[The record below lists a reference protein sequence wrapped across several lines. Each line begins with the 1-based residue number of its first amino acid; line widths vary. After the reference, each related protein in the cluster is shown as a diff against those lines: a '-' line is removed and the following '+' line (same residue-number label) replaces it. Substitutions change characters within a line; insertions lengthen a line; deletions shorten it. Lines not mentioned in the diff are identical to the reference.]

1 MTCTRSAAAGSA
13 RALPNRATVS
23 ALFEEIAA
31 DTSPRGVIV
40 GLRARWVWMS
50 LFAAI
55 SIAALIG
62 FFGQRLSESAA
73 VAPAATLRLS
83 APNVVRGGLYF
94 QSRLDIR
101 VRQAI
106 EHPRIVLANGW
117 LEQMQL
123 NTIEPDPMSEAGRDG
138 RVVLSYDSLDAG
150 DRLVVWMQFQVN
162 PVNVGHRS
170 YDVELDDA
178 DRPIARIERTITVLP

>member
-1 MTCTRSAAAGSA
+1 
-13 RALPNRATVS
+13 VS
-23 ALFEEIAA
+23 ALFEEVAA
-31 DTSPRGVIV
+31 DTSPRGVVI
-40 GLRARWVWMS
+40 GHRARWVWMS

-83 APNVVRGGLYF
+83 APKVVRGGLFF
-94 QSRLDIR
+94 QSRVDIR
-101 VRQAI
+101 VRQTIA
-106 EHPRIVLANGW
+106 HPRIVLANGW
-117 LEQMQL
+117 LEQMQF
-123 NTIEPDPMSEAGRDG
+123 NTLEPQPMSEAGRDG

-178 DRPIARIERTITVLP
+178 EHPVARVERTITVLP

>member
-1 MTCTRSAAAGSA
+1 
-13 RALPNRATVS
+13 VS

-31 DTSPRGVIV
+31 DTSPRGVVI
-40 GLRARWVWMS
+40 GHRARWVWMS

-55 SIAALIG
+55 SVAALIG

-83 APNVVRGGLYF
+83 APNVVRGGLFF
-94 QSRLDIR
+94 QSRVDIR
-101 VRQAI
+101 VRRAI

-117 LEQMQL
+117 LEQMQF
-123 NTIEPDPMSEAGRDG
+123 NTLEPQPMSEAGRDG
-138 RVVLSYDSLDAG
+138 RVVLSYDRLDAG

-178 DRPIARIERTITVLP
+178 DRPVARVERTITVLP

>member
-1 MTCTRSAAAGSA
+1 
-13 RALPNRATVS
+13 VS
-23 ALFEEIAA
+23 ALFEEVAA
-31 DTSPRGVIV
+31 DTSPRGVVV

-55 SIAALIG
+55 SLAALIG
-62 FFGQRLSESAA
+62 FFGQRLSESVA

-83 APNVVRGGLYF
+83 APNVVRGGLFF
-94 QSRLDIR
+94 QSRVDIR
-101 VRQAI
+101 VRRTI

-117 LEQMQL
+117 LEQMQF
-123 NTIEPDPMSEAGRDG
+123 NTLEPQPMSEAGRDG
-138 RVVLSYDSLDAG
+138 RVVLSYDSLDPG

-178 DRPIARIERTITVLP
+178 DRPVARIERTITVLP

>member
-1 MTCTRSAAAGSA
+1 
-13 RALPNRATVS
+13 VS

-31 DTSPRGVIV
+31 DTSPRGVVV

-55 SIAALIG
+55 SLAALIG
-62 FFGQRLSESAA
+62 FFGQRLSESAV

-83 APNVVRGGLYF
+83 APKVVRGGLFF
-94 QSRLDIR
+94 QSRVDIR
-101 VRQAI
+101 VRRAI

-117 LEQMQL
+117 LEQMQF
-123 NTIEPDPMSEAGRDG
+123 NTLEPQPTSEAGRDG

-150 DRLVVWMQFQVN
+150 DRLVVWMQFQAN

-178 DRPIARIERTITVLP
+178 DHPVARVERTITVLP